1 MDTTP
6 VIIAIIAVIIAI
18 IAAFALRSRGKAG
31 KTAPPDV
38 RDVSEARPPAE
49 LEEKRPD
56 VPAADQKP
64 DTAAAPSAEAPAPE
78 PEPAA
83 AAEPEPVPAAPRVF
97 ERPDVQS
104 MRRGL
109 SRSRGDGGIFGRL
122 KALFGSEREIGTDLS
137 ADIEEVL
144 ITSDVGV
151 QTTQAILERV
161 RQSLDKGEHN
171 DPERVWAT
179 LREEA
184 TRILSVEGQADGLRL
199 PSKPTVILMV
209 GVNGAGKTTTIGK
222 LATRLKGEGKRCVL
236 AAGDTFRAAAVQQL
250 EIWGQRVGFEV
261 VKGAEGADPA
271 SVIFDAVKRAE
282 ELEADV
288 VLADTAGRLH
298 TKTNLMNEMEKI
310 VRTTGKAME
319 GAPHEILLVLD
330 ATNGQNALAQAR
342 EFCEALPLTGLV
354 LTKLDGTAKG
364 GVVLG
369 ICDSL
374 KLPVRFVGL
383 GERASDLHEFTP
395 DEFVEALLGRENEA
409 NAA

>member
-1 MDTTP
+1 MDTP
-6 VIIAIIAVIIAI
+6 VIIAIIAVIII
-18 IAAFALRSRGKAG
+18 VIAAFALRSRGKAG
-31 KTAPPDV
+31 KSD
-38 RDVSEARPPAE
+38 ARAPAE
-49 LEEKRPD
+49 LEEKRGD
-56 VPAADQKP
+56 VPSAEQTSEP
-64 DTAAAPSAEAPAPE
+64 AAAPSPAQEPKPAVAEEPE
-78 PEPAA
+78 PEP
-83 AAEPEPVPAAPRVF
+83 EPEPEVQRVF

-109 SRSRGDGGIFGRL
+109 ARSRGEGGIFGRL
-122 KALFGSEREIGTDLS
+122 KALFGGQQELGADVS

-161 RQSLDKGEHN
+161 RESLDKGEHS
-171 DPERVWAT
+171 DPERVWAA

-184 TRILSVEGQADGLRL
+184 GRILSVEGQADGLRL
-199 PSKPTVILMV
+199 RAKPTVILMV

-250 EIWGQRVGFEV
+250 EIWGNRVGFEV

-271 SVIFDAVKRAE
+271 SVIFDAVKKAE

-342 EFCEALPLTGLV
+342 EFCEALPLPGLV